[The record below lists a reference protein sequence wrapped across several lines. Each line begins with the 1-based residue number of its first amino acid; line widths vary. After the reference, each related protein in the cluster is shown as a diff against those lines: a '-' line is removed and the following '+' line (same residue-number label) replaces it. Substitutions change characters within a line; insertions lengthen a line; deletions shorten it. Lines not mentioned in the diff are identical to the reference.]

1 YLPFTWYD
9 PRAEVRPSSIQGMGM
24 FASQPI
30 HEGEVVVRIG
40 GTVMTEEE
48 FQVYISAISRY
59 NAVQIGEK
67 THLVDVLTT
76 LGVMNHS
83 CDANLW
89 MHNEVTVVARRD
101 IAVGEELTQ
110 DYALYTTS
118 PTWTIKPC
126 LCGTPLCRQTVTG
139 SDWQLPDV
147 QDRYRDHFSPFL
159 NERIRHL
166 RENCILITSWKPQE
180 KNNLADI

>member
-1 YLPFTWYD
+1 MPLNNYLPLTWYD

-30 HEGEVVVRIG
+30 RAGEAVVRIG

-48 FQVYISAISRY
+48 FQVYISAVSRY
-59 NAVQIGEK
+59 NAVQIGEE
-67 THLVDVLTT
+67 THLVDVPTA
-76 LGVMNHS
+76 LGGMNHC

-89 MHNEVTVVARRD
+89 MCNEVTVVARRD

-126 LCGTPLCRQTVTG
+126 RCGTPVCRQMVTG
-139 SDWQLPDV
+139 SDWQLQAV

-159 NERIRHL
+159 NERIRRL
-166 RENCILITSWKPQE
+166 RES
-180 KNNLADI
+180 

>member
-1 YLPFTWYD
+1 MCYTNEEKEPMPSNTYLPLTCYD
-9 PRAEVRPSSIQGMGM
+9 PRAEVRSSSIQGMGM

-48 FQVYISAISRY
+48 FRAYISTVSRY
-59 NAVQIGEK
+59 NAMQIGEE
-67 THLVDVLTT
+67 THLVDLPTA
-76 LGVMNHS
+76 LGGMNHC

-89 MHNEVTVVARRD
+89 MRNEVTVVARRD

-110 DYALYTTS
+110 DYAFYTTS

-126 LCGTPLCRQTVTG
+126 RCGTPVCRLMVTG
-139 SDWQLPDV
+139 SDWQLPAV

-159 NERIRHL
+159 NERIRRL
-166 RENCILITSWKPQE
+166 RES
-180 KNNLADI
+180 